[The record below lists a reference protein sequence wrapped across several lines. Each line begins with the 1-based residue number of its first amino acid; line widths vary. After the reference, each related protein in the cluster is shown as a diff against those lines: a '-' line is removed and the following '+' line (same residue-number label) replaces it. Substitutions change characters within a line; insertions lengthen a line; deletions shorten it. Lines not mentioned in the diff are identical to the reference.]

1 MQIDHGSRQPYY
13 AQIVTGIE
21 QDIAHG
27 VLQSGEQLPSVR
39 EMARQHLL
47 NPNTVSKAYKRLE
60 TQQIIETVP
69 GKGTYVKVVDSTL
82 FRQELREQFTQ
93 IVRLAGR
100 RGVSI
105 AELHGW
111 LDQMGEK

>member
-1 MQIDHGSRQPYY
+1 MRD
-13 AQIVTGIE
+13 
-21 QDIAHG
+21 
-27 VLQSGEQLPSVR
+27 L
-39 EMARQHLL
+39 ARKHLL

-93 IVRLAGR
+93 IVRLAGQ

>member
-69 GKGTYVKVVDSTL
+69 GKGTYVKVVFPEPDGPINTTVSP
-82 FRQELREQFTQ
+82 FS
-93 IVRLAGR
+93 IVRLTSVRA
-100 RGVSI
+100 
-105 AELHGW
+105 
-111 LDQMGEK
+111 

>member
-47 NPNTVSKAYKRLE
+47 NPNTKTNVA

-93 IVRLAGR
+93 IVRLAGQ